1 MDSLTQAIAIAF
13 GSFLAGSGG
22 FWVYLTHKYKS
33 RDDISKLIMGL
44 AHDKIVYLGMKY
56 IAKGFVTQD
65 EYEDLIKYFC
75 EPYISLG
82 GNGSVDR
89 IMRMVKMLP
98 LKPERRE
105 FPEMR
110 EAIDSLAEGAD
121 AVIERIKEG
130 ENDFGRNK

>member
-1 MDSLTQAIAIAF
+1 MDPLIQAVVIAF

-22 FWVYLTHKYKS
+22 FWVYLTRKYKE
-33 RDDISKLIMGL
+33 RDDVTKLIMGL
-44 AHDKIVYLGMKY
+44 AHDKIIYLGMKY

-75 EPYISLG
+75 EPYVALG

-105 FPEMR
+105 FPEIR
-110 EAIDSLAEGAD
+110 ELADNLAEGTD
-121 AVIERIKEG
+121 AVIKKVKEG
-130 ENDFGRNK
+130 EDDFERR